1 MQYAYAVFEL
11 LAGLGAFLIGVKLLS
26 DNMEKLATTKM
37 RNLFHRAS
45 GKAVLPEGA
54 TKKDKL
60 RAKAKEW
67 SGNLAGVGIGT
78 VTTAIIQSSSL
89 TTVMVVGLVNAG
101 VMTLTQATTITM
113 GANIGTTITA
123 QIAALSAFDFATFA
137 MGLTGIGVLIA
148 LTTKKEKVQT
158 VCYAIAGLGLVFVG
172 LDVMDA
178 SMEFFRESQV
188 IVDLFASITNPF
200 LLFFLGIAITAIVQS
215 SSAITVILISM
226 ATQGIIIGGGGNAV
240 MYVVLGTNIGT
251 CVTALL
257 SCIGTNINAKRA
269 AVIHLLF
276 NVIGSIIFFII
287 MICWPEMNAM
297 TLEAWFPNNP
307 GTQIAMFHTFFNV
320 ISTILFLPFTNGLVK
335 LSELLVRPR
344 KRDGKEE
351 ESVSSRLDKRLLPT
365 PALAVDSAT
374 EEAADVLRKA
384 VHTLNVAVDGFIAQD
399 TSKAAEVA
407 ELNEEVDEALTK
419 IDSYLVQISAYDST
433 LDTEKRVA
441 ALHSCL
447 GDIHRVG
454 ELAQNVTKYT
464 RRTEKDSLYFSPKVK
479 DDVKDMFGLLEE
491 MSEKAGKALTTGAG
505 DLLAEG
511 DDIENEID
519 SRRKRLIKEHVQ
531 RLGSGECRPESSGVF
546 VNLVC
551 NLERVGDHLNYIAH
565 SVENS

>member
-1 MQYAYAVFEL
+1 MEYAYAVFEL

-26 DNMEKLATTKM
+26 DNMEKLATGKM
-37 RNLFHRAS
+37 RSLFHRAS
-45 GKAVLPEGA
+45 GKVALPEGA
-54 TKKDKL
+54 TRKEKF
-60 RAKAKEW
+60 RAKTKEW
-67 SGNLAGVGIGT
+67 SSNLVGVGIGT
-78 VTTAIIQSSSL
+78 AVTAVIQSSSL

-101 VMTLTQATTITM
+101 VMTLTQAATITM

-123 QIAALSAFDFATFA
+123 QIAALSAFDIATFA

-148 LTTKKEKVQT
+148 YATKKEKVQT
-158 VCYAIAGLGLVFVG
+158 ICYAVAGLGLVFVG
-172 LDVMDA
+172 LDVMDG
-178 SMEFFRESQV
+178 SMAFFKESQV

-257 SCIGTNINAKRA
+257 SCIGTSVNARRA
-269 AVIHLLF
+269 AMIHLLF

-287 MICWPEMNAM
+287 MICWPDMNRL
-297 TLEAWFPNNP
+297 TFEAWFPNNP

-335 LSELLVRPR
+335 LSELLVRP
-344 KRDGKEE
+344 GKKKKEDAEE
-351 ESVSSRLDKRLLPT
+351 TSSRLDKRLLPT

-374 EEAADVLRKA
+374 QEAAAALGKA
-384 VHTLNVAVDGFIAQD
+384 VVSLKTAVDGFIEQD
-399 TSKAAEVA
+399 TAKTDEVIRI
-407 ELNEEVDEALTK
+407 NDEVDETIGK
-419 IDSYLVQISAYDST
+419 IDAYLVQVSAYDST
-433 LDTEKRVA
+433 LDTEKRIA

-464 RRTEKDSLYFSPKVK
+464 RRTEKDQLYFSPKVK
-479 DDVKDMFGLLEE
+479 DDIREMYELLER
-491 MSEKAGKALTTGAG
+491 MSHKAGELMVSGA
-505 DLLAEG
+505 
-511 DDIENEID
+511 DDELNAIDELENEVD
-519 SRRKRLIKEHVQ
+519 AKRKRLIKEHVA

-565 SVENS
+565 SAETN